1 MAKIDDLVIQIKAD
15 TKQLKA
21 ELDKINGKIKVTGA
35 AGGAAFGGM
44 AAGLSKIKGPAIAA
58 AAGIAAIVL
67 PMKAIAGVGAGFED
81 LKDSL
86 DQVFGSI
93 QAR

>member
-35 AGGAAFGGM
+35 AGGAAFGGY
-44 AAGLSKIKGPAIAA
+44 
-58 AAGIAAIVL
+58 
-67 PMKAIAGVGAGFED
+67 
-81 LKDSL
+81 
-86 DQVFGSI
+86 GS
-93 QAR
+93 RLV